1 MSTTYSDLPYTKFP
15 DQQDDLIVYTNIN
28 ASNKSIVDHYLQLL
42 DTAQFDAAN
51 TYYLANKTVLD
62 KAIINEHT
70 INNLLQSIIAIE
82 RMFSNDIA
90 GYINSVTIDPNRR
103 LVPIEVVDALP
114 AQTET
119 GKLYLVLEADPQ
131 S

>member
-15 DQQDDLIVYTNIN
+15 DEQDDLIVYTNIN

-42 DTAQFDAAN
+42 DTAQFSEAN
-51 TYYLANKTVLD
+51 EYYQAHKTILD
-62 KAIINEHT
+62 KAIINENT

-82 RMFSNDIA
+82 RMFTSDID
-90 GYINSVTIDPNRR
+90 GYINRSTGN
-103 LVPIEVVDALP
+103 LVPIEIVNALP
-114 AQTET
+114 AQTDV